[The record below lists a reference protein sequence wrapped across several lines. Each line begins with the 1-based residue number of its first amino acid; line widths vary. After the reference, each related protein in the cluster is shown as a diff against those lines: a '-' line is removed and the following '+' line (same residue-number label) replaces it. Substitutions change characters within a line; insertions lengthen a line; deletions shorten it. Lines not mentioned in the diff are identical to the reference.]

1 MRAKRDRAPRS
12 RCLASDSARVPFRV
26 FRGFRGSWHRRD
38 GFTLIEIAAVMAI
51 ITMVLAMAVGAH
63 YAWKRWTALDTAQL
77 RAESCFA
84 LARQHAVGT
93 GHPAFVALGCGGAP
107 IATNSLDVATF
118 FSEQNTDVA
127 SPTNGLAWCC
137 AAEVTNLLDWAEACS
152 LLSEDSASTAPYPIV
167 GPVAVFSPAIRWG
180 DADDP
185 DAAFTGRILL
195 FLPDGSVCDPSDAS
209 GTGAALTNVLFGAGA
224 PLGNSPQDAERLA
237 PHRRILVL
245 DSLLG
250 TVRTLPRDGN

>member
-1 MRAKRDRAPRS
+1 MRAPQDRAPRS
-12 RCLASDSARVPFRV
+12 RCRATDSARVPFRV
-26 FRGFRGSWHRRD
+26 FRVFRGSRHGRG

-63 YAWKRWTALDTAQL
+63 YAWKRWTALDSAQL

-93 GHPAFVALGCGGAP
+93 GHPTFVALGCGGAP
-107 IATNSLDVATF
+107 VATNSLDVAAYR
-118 FSEQNTDVA
+118 SGQRAGEGSQ
-127 SPTNGLAWCC
+127 TNNLAWCC
-137 AAEVTNLLDWAEACS
+137 AAEVTNLLDGAAAYELFEDGS
-152 LLSEDSASTAPYPIV
+152 LSTSPFPIV
-167 GPVAVFSPAIRWG
+167 GPVAVFAPAVRWG

-185 DAAFTGRILL
+185 NAAFTGRILL

-209 GTGAALTNVLFGAGA
+209 GTGAGLTNVLYGAGA
-224 PLGNSPQDAERLA
+224 PSGSSPHDAERLA

-245 DSLLG
+245 DPLLG
-250 TVRTLPRDGN
+250 TVRTLPRDGK